1 MTEAY
6 RRVWEAASR
15 LAVLTGAEVQ
25 VTEVP
30 EGVRIR
36 LPVHAE
42 DSEVDQLEVLSVL
55 GESDQYGHR
64 GSSSGHGHL
73 WAVYYDH
80 RP

>member
-6 RRVWEAASR
+6 RRAWEAASR

-36 LPVHAE
+36 LPVHSE

-55 GESDQYGHR
+55 GRSDRYGHR
-64 GSSSGHGHL
+64 RFADGSGHL
-73 WAVYYDH
+73 WALYHQDH
-80 RP
+80 P

>member
-6 RRVWEAASR
+6 RRAWEAASR
-15 LAVLTGAEVQ
+15 LVVLTGAEVQ
-25 VTEVP
+25 VSEVP

-36 LPVHAE
+36 LPVHSD

-55 GESDQYGHR
+55 GQSDRFGHR
-64 GSSSGHGHL
+64 GFADGSGQL
-73 WAVYYDH
+73 WAVYHQD